1 MQLVIL
7 AGGIGSR
14 ISEETQNK
22 PKPLV
27 EICGKPIIVHIME
40 HYASYG
46 VKDFIICCG
55 YKGEMLKDYFLNFNE
70 LSSDF
75 TINSKNNK
83 IRISKKKKLIG
94 I

>member
-7 AGGIGSR
+7 AGGLGSR

-40 HYASYG
+40 HYANYG
-46 VKDFIICCG
+46 VKEFIICCG
-55 YKGEMLKDYFLNFNE
+55 YKGEMLKDYFINFNE
-70 LSSDF
+70 LNSDF
-75 TINSKNNK
+75 SINLKKN
-83 IRISKKKKLIG
+83 KKG